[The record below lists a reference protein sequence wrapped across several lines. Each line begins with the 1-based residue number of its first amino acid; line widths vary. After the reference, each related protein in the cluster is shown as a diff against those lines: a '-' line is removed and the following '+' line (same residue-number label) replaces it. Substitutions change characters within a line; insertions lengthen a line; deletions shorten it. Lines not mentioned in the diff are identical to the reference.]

1 MQKNCK
7 FDIYRSINM
16 TTITETTSTLAL
28 RVREKFQEVFGD
40 RDHLTV
46 RSPGRVNLIGE
57 HTDYNQGFVL
67 PAAINKAI
75 YMVVSRRP
83 DDEIHIVS
91 FDLNQS
97 YTGDV
102 KRLVQSGKH
111 WPDYV
116 LGVAQQVQV
125 LGKTVGGFNCVFGGD
140 IPLGAGMSSSAALE
154 CSTAFALNELFGLGL
169 DPMTMVKLSQKAE
182 NLFVGMQCGIMDQ
195 FASMFGRKDHV
206 IRLDCQ
212 SLEYTYFPFKT
223 EGIRIVLL
231 DSNVKHSL
239 VETEY
244 NTRRQ
249 QCEAGVRMV
258 QQHHPEVRSL
268 RDITLGQ
275 LQAYVAPADELIYR
289 RCSYVVEENARLQ
302 SATAD
307 LLRGDINAFGRELY
321 GSHEG
326 LSKKYEVSCPELD
339 FLVAQVKGQEGVIG
353 ARMMGG
359 GFGGCTINLIEEGA
373 IEGLVERVA
382 PAYRKAMNKELKVYI
397 GQIENGT
404 STI

>member
-1 MQKNCK
+1 M
-7 FDIYRSINM
+7 
-16 TTITETTSTLAL
+16 TSTTATIPSLAL
-28 RVREKFQEVFGD
+28 RVQAKFQDVFGS
-40 RDHLTV
+40 REHLTV

-57 HTDYNQGFVL
+57 HTDYNHGFVL

-75 YMVVSRRP
+75 YMVVSRRN
-83 DDEIHIVS
+83 DDELHIVS
-91 FDLNQS
+91 FDLDRS
-97 YTGDV
+97 YTGHV
-102 KRLVQSGKH
+102 KRLEPSGYH

-116 LGVAQQVQV
+116 LGVVQQLQA
-125 LGKTVGGFNCVFGGD
+125 LGKAVGGFNCVFGGD

-154 CSTAFALNELFGLGL
+154 CATAYSLNELFGLGL

-182 NLFVGMQCGIMDQ
+182 NVFVGVQCGIMDQ

-212 SLEYTYFPFKT
+212 SLEYTYFPFRT
-223 EGIRIVLL
+223 DGIRIVLL

-239 VETEY
+239 ASSEY
-244 NTRRQ
+244 NTRRR
-249 QCEAGVRMV
+249 QCEAGVGLV
-258 QQHHPEVRSL
+258 QQHHSEVRSL
-268 RDITLGQ
+268 RDISSEQ
-275 LQAYVAPADELIYR
+275 LRAYVAPVDELIYR

-307 LLRGDINAFGRELY
+307 LLRGDIAAFGRELY

-339 FLVAQVKGQEGVIG
+339 FLVEQVRGQQGVIG

-359 GFGGCTINLIEEGA
+359 GFGGCTINLVEEDA
-373 IEGLVERVA
+373 IDGLVERIT
-382 PAYRKAMNKELKVYI
+382 PLYRKTMNKDLKVYI

-404 STI
+404 SLG